1 MEKSMEVPQKKLKVE
16 LPYDPAVPLL
26 GLYLKKNKNMNSE
39 RYMQPSVHSS
49 TIYNSQDMEATQVS
63 ISRWTDK
70 EDIVYVYNGILLSHK
85 KEWNSAICSNMDGP
99 RDYHIKWSKSDK
111 DKCCKLSLICK
122 I

>member
-49 TIYNSQDMEATQVS
+49 TIYNSQDTEM
-63 ISRWTDK
+63 
-70 EDIVYVYNGILLSHK
+70 NG
-85 KEWNSAICSNMDGP
+85 
-99 RDYHIKWSKSDK
+99 
-111 DKCCKLSLICK
+111 
-122 I
+122 